1 MRVNSTQKELGNEG
15 RKEGASVYD
24 VHVRKE
30 EKGGLRI
37 KPICEQT
44 VAYGGGGSNIIWTS
58 YVEATWLAFYRSA
71 YKISLK
77 EIDRPPTWTTEE
89 VSSCRHCFFLPL
101 RSEKQGFVV
110 TDNLHPA
117 GIRCK
122 WNARDPF
129 NGDGVGSGFLR

>member
-44 VAYGGGGSNIIWTS
+44 AAYGEGEG
-58 YVEATWLAFYRSA
+58 
-71 YKISLK
+71 
-77 EIDRPPTWTTEE
+77 PTLYG
-89 VSSCRHCFFLPL
+89 RHMWRQPGLLSIAPL
-101 RSEKQGFVV
+101 TKSR
-110 TDNLHPA
+110 
-117 GIRCK
+117 
-122 WNARDPF
+122 
-129 NGDGVGSGFLR
+129 

>member
-37 KPICEQT
+37 KPICGQT

-58 YVEATWLAFYRSA
+58 YVEATWLAFLSIA
-71 YKISLK
+71 
-77 EIDRPPTWTTEE
+77 
-89 VSSCRHCFFLPL
+89 PL
-101 RSEKQGFVV
+101 TKSR
-110 TDNLHPA
+110 
-117 GIRCK
+117 
-122 WNARDPF
+122 
-129 NGDGVGSGFLR
+129 